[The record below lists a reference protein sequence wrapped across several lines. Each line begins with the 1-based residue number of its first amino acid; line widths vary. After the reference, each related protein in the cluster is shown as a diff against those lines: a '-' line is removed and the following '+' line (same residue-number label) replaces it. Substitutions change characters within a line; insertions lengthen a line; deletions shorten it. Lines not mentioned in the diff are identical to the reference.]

1 MICIFTFVK
10 IYRLRYLIFLL
21 IWVTGINLQAQSNTF
36 KIGIKG
42 GISKYDYGLSK
53 LIISDPKLSL
63 TILDKSV
70 GFQGGAVIQIK
81 LGKFLIQPEF
91 IFNSNKVN
99 YSVSDS
105 QFSLVDTLLSETY
118 RDLDIPLMLGFKSG
132 ILRLNVGP
140 VGHIHLSSTSEL
152 FEFDS
157 YSQKFDKLKYGW
169 QAGIGLDIWKIMIDI
184 RYEGNFSK
192 FGDHIV
198 FNGRKYS
205 FADNPNRLLVTAG
218 LLF

>member
-1 MICIFTFVK
+1 MK
-10 IYRLRYLIFLL
+10 RLRYIFIFIFFCGLVSL
-21 IWVTGINLQAQSNTF
+21 NAQTNTF
-36 KIGIKG
+36 RIGIKG
-42 GISKYDYGLSK
+42 GISKYDYGLSE
-53 LIISDPKLSL
+53 LDITDPKITLN
-63 TILDKSV
+63 ILDKSI
-70 GFQGGAVIQIK
+70 GFQGGAVVQIK
-81 LGKFLIQPEF
+81 LSKFLIQPEV

-99 YSVSDS
+99 YSVTDS
-105 QFSLVDTLLSETY
+105 QFHLLDTLLSETY
-118 RDLDIPLMLGFKSG
+118 RDIDIPLMLGFKSG

-140 VGHIHLSSTSEL
+140 VAHIHLSSTSEL
-152 FEFDS
+152 FAVDS

-198 FNGRKYS
+198 IDGKRYS
-205 FADNPNRLLVTAG
+205 FADSPTRLLVTAG